1 MLFIGPSHFLVV
13 TTRLS
18 TVGQDEGGPSWSSLH
33 VEPPPDSPPEDKALL
48 VQIKVSMMVET
59 IEDLLLK
66 MIITE
71 EDKTRWADLAG

>member
-33 VEPPPDSPPEDKALL
+33 GEPPDSPPEDKALL

-71 EDKTRWADLAG
+71 ENKTRWADLAG